1 MNIQLNNVKKSYQT
15 GQETIHVLKNVNV
28 ELKSGCWLTITGPSG
43 SGKTTLMRCL
53 SGLESVDQGSILLD
67 NFKMSNEK
75 EEKTR
80 AFRREHIGYIFQD
93 FQLFDQFNL
102 LTNVIVPLLP
112 YEKKSV
118 IEQKAKRLIEQFGL
132 SERMYHKPSQLSGGE
147 KQRTAIVR
155 ALMNDPKLL
164 ICDEPT
170 GNLDVNSRDQT
181 MEVLKDIQQ
190 QGVTIIL
197 VTHDL
202 ELTSYSDVHA
212 MMRDGHV
219 NYSSLSY
226 A

>member
-15 GQETIHVLKNVNV
+15 EQETIHVLKNVNV
-28 ELKSGCWLTITGPSG
+28 ELESGCWLTITGPSG

-53 SGLESVDQGSILLD
+53 SGLESVDQGSILLGD
-67 NFKMSNEK
+67 FEMSKEK

-80 AFRREHIGYIFQD
+80 AFRREHIGYVFQD

-102 LTNVIVPLLP
+102 LTNVMVPLLP

-118 IEQKAKRLIEQFGL
+118 IEQKAKQLIEQFGL

-181 MEVLKDIQQ
+181 MKVLKDIQQ

-212 MMRDGHV
+212 MMRDGQV
-219 NYSSLSY
+219 NFSSLSY